1 MNQPKIFLAIAV
13 CCLASLFAFMKGCGE
28 AEEKKIAPSLAVEP
42 LIELVKKDQSTGFN
56 TWRVRNLGVDRSK
69 TKVEL
74 FLSRNED
81 SVSGKWDSFNVVDSM
96 EFNAQSVC
104 DASFKYSWVV
114 DEVDVDTI
122 IEIDQAR
129 MPVPCSAEKISRPW
143 KLVQNILE
151 NPMGPLYLST
161 ISDFQLSYNGD
172 VLNPVEFGIEARIRF
187 LNGDPMTME
196 EPDPVSFAANPVI
209 QLK

>member
-1 MNQPKIFLAIAV
+1 
-13 CCLASLFAFMKGCGE
+13 MKGCGE

-172 VLNPVEFGIEARIRF
+172 VLNPVEFGIEARMRF